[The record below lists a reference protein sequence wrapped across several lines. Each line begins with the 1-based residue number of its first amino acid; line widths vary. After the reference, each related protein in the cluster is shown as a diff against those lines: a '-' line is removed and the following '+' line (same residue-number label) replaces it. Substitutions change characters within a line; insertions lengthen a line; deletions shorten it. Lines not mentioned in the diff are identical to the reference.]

1 MNDVPIIQAGVNGTH
16 IGKLDFRVVKEE
28 GGNRISYIGGDTIW
42 TEGPSNAH
50 IDSLVDKV
58 LAVYGLSEK
67 LILAKDAL
75 IHDRTINKWEYTPV
89 GAYVTAAYVR
99 SFLENEKVPAELKV
113 LPVIGVNHFGGL
125 RASIPAGE
133 VTRLRAG
140 NVLPFGGNVVA
151 YEFTGERLKQLLDDG
166 KWRIR
171 EFNPLKSKKQD
182 KKAADELIRRYY
194 REIYAFT
201 YRQTGERE
209 LALDLTQEI
218 FITVLQGIYAFDEK
232 KAGFRTWAYRVAANR
247 ITDYYRSKSYKKEK
261 LQQPLQWETE
271 EEKTVRDLAEH
282 MVQKEEIRRI
292 MDIVVSY
299 EREWIRIF
307 QKKCFE
313 EKTFA
318 QIAEEMDLAESTVKT
333 RFYQMLK
340 RIRQEVQR

>member
-1 MNDVPIIQAGVNGTH
+1 MQTDNQLI
-16 IGKLDFRVVKEE
+16 R
-28 GGNRISYIGGDTIW
+28 RI
-42 TEGPSNAH
+42 
-50 IDSLVDKV
+50 K
-58 LAVYGLSEK
+58 
-67 LILAKDAL
+67 
-75 IHDRTINKWEYTPV
+75 
-89 GAYVTAAYVR
+89 
-99 SFLENEKVPAELKV
+99 
-113 LPVIGVNHFGGL
+113 
-125 RASIPAGE
+125 
-133 VTRLRAG
+133 
-140 NVLPFGGNVVA
+140 
-151 YEFTGERLKQLLDDG
+151 
-166 KWRIR
+166 
-171 EFNPLKSKKQD
+171 KKQD

-209 LALDLTQEI
+209 LAL
-218 FITVLQGIYAFDEK
+218 DEK

>member
-1 MNDVPIIQAGVNGTH
+1 MVKKKIIVPLLLLCSMLFAVPVMASEP
-16 IGKLDFRVVKEE
+16 KADFVYDDAELFTQSE
-28 GGNRISYIGGDTIW
+28 
-42 TEGPSNAH
+42 A
-50 IDSLVDKV
+50 DSI
-58 LAVYGLSEK
+58 SEK
-67 LILAKDAL
+67 ISD
-75 IHDRTINKWEYTPV
+75 
-89 GAYVTAAYVR
+89 
-99 SFLENEKVPAELKV
+99 
-113 LPVIGVNHFGGL
+113 
-125 RASIPAGE
+125 
-133 VTRLRAG
+133 
-140 NVLPFGGNVVA
+140 
-151 YEFTGERLKQLLDDG
+151 FTSETG
-166 KWRIR
+166 W
-171 EFNPLKSKKQD
+171 
-182 KKAADELIRRYY
+182 
-194 REIYAFT
+194 EIYAFT

-271 EEKTVRDLAEH
+271 EEETVRDLAEH
-282 MVQKEEIRRI
+282 MVQKEQIRRI

-318 QIAEEMDLAESTVKT
+318 QIAEEMELAESTVKT

-340 RIRQEVQR
+340 RIRREVQR

>member
-1 MNDVPIIQAGVNGTH
+1 MQTDNQLI
-16 IGKLDFRVVKEE
+16 R
-28 GGNRISYIGGDTIW
+28 RI
-42 TEGPSNAH
+42 
-50 IDSLVDKV
+50 K
-58 LAVYGLSEK
+58 
-67 LILAKDAL
+67 
-75 IHDRTINKWEYTPV
+75 
-89 GAYVTAAYVR
+89 
-99 SFLENEKVPAELKV
+99 
-113 LPVIGVNHFGGL
+113 
-125 RASIPAGE
+125 
-133 VTRLRAG
+133 
-140 NVLPFGGNVVA
+140 
-151 YEFTGERLKQLLDDG
+151 
-166 KWRIR
+166 
-171 EFNPLKSKKQD
+171 KKQD

-318 QIAEEMDLAESTVKT
+318 QIAEEMDLAEWGETIINQLQPFFRKSRINSSTVLMKSILHCT
-333 RFYQMLK
+333 SS
-340 RIRQEVQR
+340 

>member
-1 MNDVPIIQAGVNGTH
+1 MQTDNQLI
-16 IGKLDFRVVKEE
+16 R
-28 GGNRISYIGGDTIW
+28 RI
-42 TEGPSNAH
+42 
-50 IDSLVDKV
+50 K
-58 LAVYGLSEK
+58 
-67 LILAKDAL
+67 
-75 IHDRTINKWEYTPV
+75 
-89 GAYVTAAYVR
+89 
-99 SFLENEKVPAELKV
+99 
-113 LPVIGVNHFGGL
+113 
-125 RASIPAGE
+125 
-133 VTRLRAG
+133 
-140 NVLPFGGNVVA
+140 
-151 YEFTGERLKQLLDDG
+151 
-166 KWRIR
+166 
-171 EFNPLKSKKQD
+171 KKQD
-182 KKAADELIRRYY
+182 KKAADELIQRYY

-209 LALDLTQEI
+209 LALDLAQEI

>member
-1 MNDVPIIQAGVNGTH
+1 M
-16 IGKLDFRVVKEE
+16 
-28 GGNRISYIGGDTIW
+28 
-42 TEGPSNAH
+42 
-50 IDSLVDKV
+50 
-58 LAVYGLSEK
+58 
-67 LILAKDAL
+67 
-75 IHDRTINKWEYTPV
+75 
-89 GAYVTAAYVR
+89 
-99 SFLENEKVPAELKV
+99 
-113 LPVIGVNHFGGL
+113 
-125 RASIPAGE
+125 
-133 VTRLRAG
+133 
-140 NVLPFGGNVVA
+140 
-151 YEFTGERLKQLLDDG
+151 
-166 KWRIR
+166 
-171 EFNPLKSKKQD
+171 
-182 KKAADELIRRYY
+182 
-194 REIYAFT
+194 
-201 YRQTGERE
+201 
-209 LALDLTQEI
+209 
-218 FITVLQGIYAFDEK
+218 QGIYAFDEK

-340 RIRQEVQR
+340 GFDGRCKDEGKSDADGKEMEERTEDTTASSRISGG

>member
-1 MNDVPIIQAGVNGTH
+1 MQTDNQLI
-16 IGKLDFRVVKEE
+16 R
-28 GGNRISYIGGDTIW
+28 RI
-42 TEGPSNAH
+42 
-50 IDSLVDKV
+50 K
-58 LAVYGLSEK
+58 
-67 LILAKDAL
+67 
-75 IHDRTINKWEYTPV
+75 
-89 GAYVTAAYVR
+89 
-99 SFLENEKVPAELKV
+99 
-113 LPVIGVNHFGGL
+113 
-125 RASIPAGE
+125 
-133 VTRLRAG
+133 
-140 NVLPFGGNVVA
+140 
-151 YEFTGERLKQLLDDG
+151 
-166 KWRIR
+166 
-171 EFNPLKSKKQD
+171 KKQD
-182 KKAADELIRRYY
+182 KKAADELIQRYY

-247 ITDYYRSKSYKKEK
+247 TRIIIAAKVIKRKNCSSPCNGKQRRKKLCVIWRS
-261 LQQPLQWETE
+261 LWI
-271 EEKTVRDLAEH
+271 
-282 MVQKEEIRRI
+282 QKEEIRRI

>member
-1 MNDVPIIQAGVNGTH
+1 MQTDNQLI
-16 IGKLDFRVVKEE
+16 R
-28 GGNRISYIGGDTIW
+28 RI
-42 TEGPSNAH
+42 
-50 IDSLVDKV
+50 K
-58 LAVYGLSEK
+58 
-67 LILAKDAL
+67 
-75 IHDRTINKWEYTPV
+75 
-89 GAYVTAAYVR
+89 
-99 SFLENEKVPAELKV
+99 
-113 LPVIGVNHFGGL
+113 
-125 RASIPAGE
+125 
-133 VTRLRAG
+133 
-140 NVLPFGGNVVA
+140 
-151 YEFTGERLKQLLDDG
+151 
-166 KWRIR
+166 
-171 EFNPLKSKKQD
+171 KKQD

-299 EREWIRIF
+299 ECEWIRIF

>member
-1 MNDVPIIQAGVNGTH
+1 MQTDNQLI
-16 IGKLDFRVVKEE
+16 R
-28 GGNRISYIGGDTIW
+28 RI
-42 TEGPSNAH
+42 
-50 IDSLVDKV
+50 K
-58 LAVYGLSEK
+58 
-67 LILAKDAL
+67 
-75 IHDRTINKWEYTPV
+75 
-89 GAYVTAAYVR
+89 
-99 SFLENEKVPAELKV
+99 
-113 LPVIGVNHFGGL
+113 
-125 RASIPAGE
+125 
-133 VTRLRAG
+133 
-140 NVLPFGGNVVA
+140 
-151 YEFTGERLKQLLDDG
+151 
-166 KWRIR
+166 
-171 EFNPLKSKKQD
+171 KKQD

-209 LALDLTQEI
+209 LALDLTQE
-218 FITVLQGIYAFDEK
+218 IYAFDEK

>member
-1 MNDVPIIQAGVNGTH
+1 MQTDNQLI
-16 IGKLDFRVVKEE
+16 R
-28 GGNRISYIGGDTIW
+28 RI
-42 TEGPSNAH
+42 
-50 IDSLVDKV
+50 K
-58 LAVYGLSEK
+58 
-67 LILAKDAL
+67 
-75 IHDRTINKWEYTPV
+75 
-89 GAYVTAAYVR
+89 
-99 SFLENEKVPAELKV
+99 
-113 LPVIGVNHFGGL
+113 
-125 RASIPAGE
+125 
-133 VTRLRAG
+133 
-140 NVLPFGGNVVA
+140 
-151 YEFTGERLKQLLDDG
+151 
-166 KWRIR
+166 
-171 EFNPLKSKKQD
+171 KKQD

-232 KAGFRTWAYRVAANR
+232 KAGFRTLAYRVAANR

-271 EEKTVRDLAEH
+271 EEKTARDLAEH

-318 QIAEEMDLAESTVKT
+318 QIAEEKDLAESTVKT